1 MAKSDHTT
9 HIFILAVHLLVGLA
23 ILITY
28 FDIKK
33 DINEIR
39 TVDLPEL
46 QAQLM
51 QEL

>member
-1 MAKSDHTT
+1 MAKPDHTT
-9 HIFILAVHLLVGLA
+9 HLFILAVHIVVALA

-33 DINEIR
+33 EINEVR
-39 TVDLPEL
+39 DVDLPEL
-46 QAQLM
+46 RTQIL